1 MGRVGITTGM
11 VGLVAWL
18 VAVGPVSAA
27 PEEAPPV
34 AGPSPAVPGVVLDEL
49 PAPPSPVGPIALS
62 TIRAHLEAGDKR
74 RALRVATAFVDDGH
88 WGRERDAAWLVIG
101 LLHREAERHNLA
113 SEAFTKVRAGKGPL
127 AELAA
132 FYEAEQ
138 DLARGRE
145 WVAIKECETYR
156 STWPKGDHADA
167 CLRVIATAHAKLGNT
182 AAARAAAREYDE
194 DHDNAT
200 ISEQIE
206 LRMALDLV
214 ETETE
219 AAIARLQHLAISH
232 DAPLT
237 GRVAEE
243 QLHDLRLSGHADAV
257 LPDDTP
263 SLQLRAVSLRD
274 VKRKDEAWAAFE
286 QLAERAE
293 DDPKLKRW
301 VDDSA
306 ERFGWRTHRWD
317 FLADLYR
324 AAYEEDRDP
333 DDAWSL
339 YRVLGRGGRHTDAAD
354 VAVAAQ
360 KAHAGSREWR
370 RKQEDVGRTM
380 LLAGRYPA
388 AVAQFDEMAAR
399 GGWTGR
405 RGKFYAA
412 FASLMAGTP
421 DDAVRRFDEI
431 IEADRSYVTESHYWR
446 SRAHDLLEQTELAQ
460 ADRDWIRAN
469 DPVSWYALLA
479 DQIDTDLPTVAP
491 LARSGQWVGPSP
503 VAPTA
508 APAHHDEPTFAASSV
523 PVATPVPRAPAKPDL
538 LQRPAGFST
547 LAWSPI
553 QLPTPPSSTVL
564 ERVDELSP
572 PDSYRASALHD
583 PTDAADAMA
592 RFARRHGEDFPV
604 LRTIEDLASVGL
616 YDLSGPMMSQ
626 WFEDWRKS
634 YRAGRAAARRI
645 VGMQTADWRKLF
657 LFSRDHHHA
666 ARFTYEW
673 WDDLEDPAD
682 QREAWRLAHPLAHDH
697 TVWAQGRRH
706 GIDPY
711 LVMGLMRQESTYNAV
726 AVSRVGASGAMQI
739 MPRTGHLLAD
749 LAHDVDFSAGDLED
763 PTLSIT
769 YGITYLGLLMQRFE
783 GAYPLAIASYNG
795 GPFNVSAW
803 LQGTGSDMPMDAFV
817 EHIPFRETR
826 DYVKKVSK
834 GYASYVDL
842 YGPDGA
848 AVVLPPTPR
857 GDHREVVD
865 F

>member
-1 MGRVGITTGM
+1 MRRWVVACGLLGLT
-11 VGLVAWL
+11 VGLVA
-18 VAVGPVSAA
+18 VSPVEGA
-27 PEEAPPV
+27 EEAEATGAPPS
-34 AGPSPAVPGVVLDEL
+34 AEAL
-49 PAPPSPVGPIALS
+49 PAPLAPHDLPPADLSLGPRTVE
-62 TIRAHLEAGDKR
+62 TIRAHREAGDRR
-74 RALRVATAFVDDGH
+74 RALRVAESFVAGSA
-88 WGRERDAAWLVIG
+88 WGRERDGAWMVVG
-101 LLHREAERHNLA
+101 LLHRAAGRHNLA

-127 AELAA
+127 TELAT

-145 WVAIKECETYR
+145 WVAIRECESYR
-156 STWPKGDHADA
+156 KAYPKGEHAGA
-167 CLRVIATAHAKLGNT
+167 CQRLIATAHAKLGNT
-182 AAARAAAREYDE
+182 GTARAAAREYDD

-206 LRMALDLV
+206 LQMALQLV
-214 ETETE
+214 QTEPE
-219 AAIARLQHLAISH
+219 AAIARLQHLSISH

-243 QLHDLRLSGHADAV
+243 QLHDLRLAGVDTAV
-257 LPDDTP
+257 VPDDTA

-286 QLAERAE
+286 QLSERAE
-293 DDPKLKRW
+293 DDPKLQRW
-301 VDDSA
+301 VADSA

-317 FLADLYR
+317 YLAEFYR
-324 AAYEEDRDP
+324 ERYEADGEAK
-333 DDAWSL
+333 DAWSR
-339 YRVLGRGGRHTDAAD
+339 YRVLGRGGKHTDAAE
-354 VAVAAQ
+354 VALAAQ

-370 RKQEDVGRTM
+370 RKDEDVGRTM
-380 LLAGRYPA
+380 LLAGRYPD
-388 AVAQFDEMAAR
+388 AVTQFDRLAAR

-405 RGKFYAA
+405 RGRFYAA
-412 FASLMAGTP
+412 FASLMAGEVE
-421 DDAVRRFDEI
+421 DAKARFDVI
-431 IEADRSYVTESHYWR
+431 IEDDRSYVTEAHYWR
-446 SRAHDLLEQTELAQ
+446 SRALDLLEQVDDAQ
-460 ADRDWIRAN
+460 ADRQWILQE
-469 DPVSWYALLA
+469 DPVSWYALLVHQL
-479 DQIDTDLPTVAP
+479 DDELPQIKP
-491 LARSGQWVGPSP
+491 LARSGGWVGP
-503 VAPTA
+503 
-508 APAHHDEPTFAASSV
+508 APAPPAPRPTSHGPTFAASEV
-523 PVATPVPRAPAKPDL
+523 PISAPVDSTMTTR
-538 LQRPAGFST
+538 RPVGFAS

-553 QLPTPPSSTVL
+553 QPPALPGPSVLTRLEEVQPP
-564 ERVDELSP
+564 E
-572 PDSYRASALHD
+572 SYRASALHD
-583 PTDAADAMA
+583 PDAAARAMSSFSRHHGDAYP
-592 RFARRHGEDFPV
+592 E
-604 LRTIEDLASVGL
+604 LRAIEDLARVGL

-645 VGMQTADWRKLF
+645 VGMKTEDWRKLF

-673 WDDLEDPAD
+673 WDDLDEE
-682 QREAWRLAHPLAHDH
+682 QLQQEAWRLSHPLAHDH
-697 TVWAQGRRH
+697 TVWEQGRRH

-711 LVMGLMRQESTYNAV
+711 LVLGLMRQESTYNAV

-769 YGITYLGLLMQRFE
+769 YGITYLGLLMQRFD

-803 LQGTGSDMPMDAFV
+803 LAGTGADMPMDAFV

-848 AVVLPPTPR
+848 AVVLPATPR
-857 GDHREVVD
+857 GDHPEVVD